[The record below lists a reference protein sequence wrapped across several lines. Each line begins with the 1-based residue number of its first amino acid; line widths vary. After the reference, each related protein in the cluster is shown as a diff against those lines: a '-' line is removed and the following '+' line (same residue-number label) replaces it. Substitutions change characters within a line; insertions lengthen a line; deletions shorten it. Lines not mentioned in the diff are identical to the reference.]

1 MPEVEISY
9 KIEIGTEIPKHLVE
23 LARKQGE
30 NEDSTCTKLQE
41 LKDLFYRKYF
51 LRIFFRKKYYPKN
64 GVDLLSVKQNHGSL
78 VRRHY
83 NSYNGFCFLCVIKII
98 RETIEIRV

>member
-51 LRIFFRKKYYPKN
+51 LRIFFRKSTTQKMGLIYYRLSKTMDHSF
-64 GVDLLSVKQNHGSL
+64 VDIIIHTMGFVFYVLSK
-78 VRRHY
+78 
-83 NSYNGFCFLCVIKII
+83 
-98 RETIEIRV
+98 